1 MFFEIDN
8 IGKVR
13 NSRIE
18 MRGITV
24 LAGNNNTGKST
35 FGKALFCIFNAFF
48 DTEKKIQKE
57 RKDNLEEIIR
67 RFTLQK
73 PFSPIGVDKIVNDI
87 LNNVDSSQK
96 IQRIIQDNIEQQIIV
111 LSDMD
116 NDSAEVLFE
125 KIKLAIAVS
134 NEQIQKNILTRYL
147 CTAFDEQ
154 ITHVNQPDQSASIT
168 LTIKSNKIETQIF
181 KNECVNYSDNVG
193 IMNKAFYIDISFLID
208 VINQR
213 RNYYYNYSTYSPL
226 HELLQSFYETGE
238 KNNIIETEILRQRS
252 KEVLSFI
259 NAIVCGEFKK
269 TEFGLGYQEDGLEK
283 PLAIKNVSAGMKTF
297 LIIKRL
303 LENSELKERD
313 ILIFDEPEL
322 HLHPEWQLEFTK
334 LLVLLQKELG
344 MTILLTTHSPYFLNA
359 VEVYSEEQNIEDRCN
374 YYLTTDEGGYCS
386 ARDVTKNIDD
396 IYRILAEPFHKLE
409 KKRYE

>member
-48 DTEKKIQKE
+48 DTEKKVQKE
-57 RKDNLEEIIR
+57 RKDNIVEIIL
-67 RFTLQK
+67 RFTSLK
-73 PFSPIGVDKIVNDI
+73 TSRSVLIGKIADDI
-87 LNNVDSSQK
+87 LSNIDSSQK
-96 IQRIIQDNIEQQIIV
+96 IQQIIQDNIEQQIIV
-111 LSDMD
+111 PFNIG
-116 NDSAEVLFE
+116 NDLVEMLFE

-154 ITHVNQPDQSASIT
+154 ITHVNRPDQSASIT
-168 LTIKSNKIETQIF
+168 LTIKNDKLETQIY

-193 IMNKAFYIDISFLID
+193 IINKAFYIDTPFILDKID
-208 VINQR
+208 LR
-213 RNYYYNYSTYSPL
+213 RRYGYSKYSPQ
-226 HELLQSFYETGE
+226 HELLQSFFETGE
-238 KNNIIETEILRQRS
+238 ENNIIETEIIKQKS

-259 NAIVCGEFKK
+259 NAVVCGEFKK
-269 TEFGLGYQEDGLEK
+269 TEIGLGYQECGLEK
-283 PLAIKNVSAGMKTF
+283 PLTFKNVSAGMKTF

-303 LENSELKERD
+303 LENGELKEHD
-313 ILIFDEPEL
+313 ILIFDEPEI
-322 HLHPEWQLEFTK
+322 HLHPEWQLEFAK
-334 LLVLLQKELG
+334 LLILLQKELG
-344 MTILLTTHSPYFLNA
+344 MTVLLTTHSPYFLNA
-359 VEVYSEEQNIEDRCN
+359 VEVYSEEQNINDRCN
-374 YYLTTDEGGYCS
+374 YYLTTNENDYYS
-386 ARDVTKNIDD
+386 ARDVTESIDD
-396 IYRILAEPFHKLE
+396 IYRLLAEPFHKLE